1 MQNHTRDPC
10 EFATRFSLPFHESSL
25 VDRARNPSKM
35 RNAESRRPRRV
46 WNRSRVSGTS
56 SSGRAS
62 AGGRDG
68 GGEES
73 RERTPTPARD
83 ILDTPT
89 RGPAWEPTRAP
100 FGIRGESCVSCESKY
115 KSPIARTGSI
125 TVELVL
131 LARRNRTDIFVRT
144 LFRVCL
150 GIPLF

>member
-1 MQNHTRDPC
+1 MQNHTRDSC
-10 EFATRFSLPFHESSL
+10 EFATRFSL

-68 GGEES
+68 GEES

-83 ILDTPT
+83 IPDTPT

-131 LARRNRTDIFVRT
+131 LARRNRTDVFVRT